1 MQALIDPKR
10 PLREIPKR
18 QRRALA
24 KPLDDDASSLPD
36 RDSAIVAAFRSGA
49 FSMQAIAEHFGVS
62 RMTVSR
68 AVRRH
73 EGVSETSHRHSDPTG
88 GCGLGEHAAHRAGTE
103 GPVLGPNDV
112 LTRGFGTPAYRRA
125 FE

>member
-1 MQALIDPKR
+1 
-10 PLREIPKR
+10 
-18 QRRALA
+18 LA

-68 AVRRH
+68 AVRRR
-73 EGVSETSHRHSDPTG
+73 E
-88 GCGLGEHAAHRAGTE
+88 A
-103 GPVLGPNDV
+103 VLGDLAPP
-112 LTRGFGTPAYRRA
+112 L
-125 FE
+125 